1 MKSSE
6 SSSGIYLLYN
16 LLYIKYLLKAPSLS
30 VIIDNDN
37 YLLSLED
44 NEEGS
49 DNFNLIVLRIKCVS
63 TCI

>member
-16 LLYIKYLLKAPSLS
+16 LLYINYLLKAPSLS